1 MATNKITLRAVE
13 EFMSDYT
20 PIYQPIYPLFLGKS
34 QQYENEVGRLDF
46 RRVEAVGDIR
56 AKHITPKDT
65 EIRQVSVMEGKK
77 SFKKYFL
84 ANQFTISQVQD
95 RQGIEEVVSQVLDE
109 HQLQMDELFLLGE
122 GTSSGNVL
130 NNGLFYSAD
139 PNYTLESS
147 TEIASGEGRLADFHA
162 KVVASAE
169 DAEQVAGRK
178 IIMFYGDSILPL
190 FNSIYSGAA
199 RPFKSVLA
207 EVLGPNFSMVQMPK
221 AATPAGQS
229 GWIVANLD
237 QTKLHYTALPQLLD
251 QGHNAEKMYYWHNFM
266 LGSTMLEVL
275 AKDGIIHQPAT
286 LA

>member
-1 MATNKITLRAVE
+1 MNTNKIALRTVE

-34 QQYENEVGRLDF
+34 QQYENEVGKMDF

-65 EIRQVSVMEGKK
+65 EIRQVAVMEGKK
-77 SFKKYFL
+77 AFKKYFL

-95 RQGIEEVVSQVLDE
+95 RQGIEEVVAQVLDE
-109 HQLQMDELFLLGE
+109 HQLQMDELFLKGE
-122 GTSSGNVL
+122 GTNAGNVI

-139 PNYTLESS
+139 ANYTLKNS
-147 TEIASGEGRLADFHA
+147 TAIAAGADRLNDFHS
-162 KVVASAE
+162 KVVGTAE
-169 DAEQVAGRK
+169 DAEEVAGRK
-178 IIMFYGDSILPL
+178 IIVFYGDDILPL
-190 FNSIYSGAA
+190 FDSVYSSAA
-199 RPFKSVLA
+199 RPFKSVLS
-207 EVLGPNFSMVQMPK
+207 EVLGPNFSMVKMPK
-221 AATPAGQS
+221 AATPAGAS

-237 QTKLHYTALPQLLD
+237 QCKLHYTALPQLLD
-251 QGHNAEKMYYWHNFM
+251 QGHNAEKMYYWHNFF

>member
-1 MATNKITLRAVE
+1 MATNKVTLRAVE
-13 EFMSDYT
+13 EFMSDYS

-34 QQYENEVGRLDF
+34 QQYENEVGKLDF

-95 RQGIEEVVSQVLDE
+95 RQGIEEVVAQVLDE

-122 GTSSGNVL
+122 GTSAGTVL

-139 PNYTLESS
+139 ANYTLKTS
-147 TEIASGEGRLADFHA
+147 TAIVAGDGRLADLHA
-162 KVVASAE
+162 KVVASAQ

-178 IIMFYGDSILPL
+178 VVMFYGDSILPL

-199 RPFKSVLA
+199 RPFKSVLG

-221 AATPAGQS
+221 AATPAGAS

-237 QTKLHYTALPQLLD
+237 QCKLHYTSLPQLLD